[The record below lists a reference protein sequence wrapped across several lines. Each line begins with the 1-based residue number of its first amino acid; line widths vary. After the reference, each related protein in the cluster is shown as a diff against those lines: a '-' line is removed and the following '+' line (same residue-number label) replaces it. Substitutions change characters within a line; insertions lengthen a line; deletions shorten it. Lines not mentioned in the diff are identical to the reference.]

1 MLKLIKYEFRKNRTS
16 LLIMLCICAALLA
29 LAPLGK
35 ALNKTSLM
43 VISVTTLSFYAFAAF
58 IYVLLCGIRAYS
70 GELKSKTG
78 YLLLMTP
85 HSTVS
90 IVFSKLL
97 FTLFFAVVL
106 GAAAGLATVLSA
118 NILLRAVPDAKM
130 MIDFSDMLLTSG
142 GVNTFA
148 LLSTVLMTGI
158 NILSFIVVA
167 VAAAYLAITLSATV
181 MQQKKGRGL
190 ISFLLFAALAVFT
203 IWLSDKLFG
212 VNSADMT
219 NYSEMLLA
227 TLPETLFCFATACVY
242 ALLSG
247 LMLRKWVTL

>member
-16 LLIMLCICAALLA
+16 LLIMLCICAVLLA

-43 VISVTTLSFYAFAAF
+43 VISITTLGFYAFAAF
-58 IYVLLCGIRAYS
+58 VYVLICGVKAYS

-85 HSTVS
+85 HSTES

-106 GAAAGLATVLSA
+106 GAAAGGATILSA
-118 NILLRAVPDAKM
+118 NILLKAYPEARM
-130 MIDFSDMLLTSG
+130 MFDFSDMLLASG
-142 GVNTFA
+142 GVNVAA
-148 LLSTVLMTGI
+148 LLSTVLLAVI

-167 VAAAYLAITLSATV
+167 VAAAYLAITLSTTV
-181 MQQKKGRGL
+181 MQQKKGKGL
-190 ISFLLFAALAVFT
+190 ISFLLFAGLVALT
-203 IWLSDKLFG
+203 IWLSDALFS
-212 VNSADMT
+212 VDASAVSG
-219 NYSEMLLA
+219 YRQMLIA
-227 TLPETLFCFATACVY
+227 AIPGTVFCIVIACVY

-247 LMLRKWVTL
+247 VLLKKWVTL